1 MYHDK
6 ELTESNNQRLIMDE
20 FYELEF
26 IGRGG
31 QGAKTAAELVAKILL
46 AKGKF
51 IQCFPDY
58 GPERKGAPVRA
69 FTRIADSEIR
79 GCSSEANPNVIIL
92 IDPTLLALN
101 GTLFTIKDGQTIL
114 VNSPESPDVLSKQFN
129 IHANIK
135 FYSVDATKIALDI
148 IKNNITNTAMLGALS
163 KVTGLYS
170 LDEIKNEFREEFEKK
185 LDKEKI
191 DSNNKMMEL
200 SFSQVR

>member
-1 MYHDK
+1 
-6 ELTESNNQRLIMDE
+6 MDE

-31 QGAKTAAELVAKILL
+31 QGAKTAAELVARILL
-46 AKGKF
+46 SKGKF

-92 IDPTLLALN
+92 IDPTLLVLV

-114 VNSPESPDVLSKQFN
+114 VNSPESPDVLIKQFN
-129 IHANIK
+129 IKSNIK
-135 FYSVDATKIALDI
+135 FYSVDATKLALDVL
-148 IKNNITNTAMLGALS
+148 KNNITNSTMLGALS
-163 KVTGLYS
+163 KVTGLYT
-170 LDEIKNEFREEFEKK
+170 LDEIKDEFKTEFEHK

-191 DSNNKMMEL
+191 ESNYKVIEL
-200 SFSQVR
+200 AASQVR

>member
-1 MYHDK
+1 
-6 ELTESNNQRLIMDE
+6 MDE

-31 QGAKTAAELVAKILL
+31 QGAKTAAELVARIVLD
-46 AKGKF
+46 KGKF

-79 GCSSEANPNVIIL
+79 GCSAEANPNVIIL

-101 GTLFTIKDGQTIL
+101 GTLFTIKDGQIIV
-114 VNSPESPDVLSKQFN
+114 VNSPESADVLMKQFN
-129 IHANIK
+129 IRANIK
-135 FYSVDATKIALDI
+135 FYTVDATKIALDL

-163 KVTGLYS
+163 KATNLYT

-185 LDKEKI
+185 LDKDKI
-191 DSNNKMMEL
+191 ESNYRTIEL
-200 SFSQVR
+200 AYSQLK